1 MVTPEEPGESG
12 ETKSLIGHRLAGARS
27 SVHREEEAPQTNM
40 WIFSGT

>member
-12 ETKSLIGHRLAGARS
+12 ETKSLIGRLAGARS